1 MCELSTPGDM
11 GNVLACRPQLHVS
24 PAAFSREG
32 GVPTGA
38 FPIQLC
44 AAAADIS
51 FYSQICF
58 LGNE

>member
-1 MCELSTPGDM
+1 MSSPALGIWARA
-11 GNVLACRPQLHVS
+11 GLS
-24 PAAFSREG
+24 PAAACVTAPFSREG
-32 GVPTGA
+32 AVPTGA

-58 LGNE
+58 LGNK